1 MRRPPTRAR
10 IDHGRRHVREPAQ
23 VLAQTRIG
31 ARTERRALV
40 LMAGLFA
47 LFGCVTWLNGVLIPF
62 LKLVCQ
68 LDTFAALLVT
78 FAFYIAYFVMAI
90 PSARVLAVTGY
101 RHGMALGLAVMAAG
115 TLIFVPAALMRSY
128 GVFLAGLFIQGT
140 GLCLLQTAANPYVII
155 LGPRESAARRVSIM
169 GVCNK
174 LAGAISPMVLGAL
187 VFADFGQIQPTGH
200 EPVAQAVLSQLAH
213 RLIVPYLAM
222 AVALAI
228 LTIAVERSG
237 LPEPRE
243 PPLEQDRGAGGRF
256 RWASHPLLLLGFWAL
271 FFEMALEVITGDTIV
286 LYGQALHFP
295 IGTARFFASM
305 TLAAMVIGYLL
316 GIALIPKRI
325 SQERALALSA
335 GIGIVLTVAIAG
347 THGMLSVLFVA
358 SLGFANAVLWPA
370 IFPIALTGLGEHT
383 KTGAAIMIMA
393 IVGGAVVPPAY
404 GLLARAV
411 GNQMAYLSLV
421 PMYAAILGYALF
433 ARHRMDGAR
442 TQAGAGS

>member
-1 MRRPPTRAR
+1 MA
-10 IDHGRRHVREPAQ
+10 A
-23 VLAQTRIG
+23 
-31 ARTERRALV
+31 ARTERRALA

-68 LDTFAALLVT
+68 LNTFEALLVT

-115 TLIFVPAALMRSY
+115 TLVFVPAALMRSY

-140 GLCLLQTAANPYVII
+140 GLCLLQTATNPYVII
-155 LGPRESAARRVSIM
+155 LGPAESAARRVSIM

-174 LAGAISPMVLGAL
+174 LAGAISPMLLGAL
-187 VFADFGQIQPTGH
+187 VFADFGHVRIS
-200 EPVAQAVLSQLAH
+200 AQGAADAAALGLLAH
-213 RLIVPYLAM
+213 RLILPYVGLALGLL
-222 AVALAI
+222 ALTVAI
-228 LTIAVERSG
+228 ERSG
-237 LPEPRE
+237 LPEPQD
-243 PPLEQDRGAGGRF
+243 PPAARDRRAGGRF
-256 RWASHPLLLLGFWAL
+256 RLSQHPLLVFGFWAL
-271 FFEMALEVITGDTIV
+271 FFEMALEVIAGDTIV

-295 IGTARFFASM
+295 IQTARFFASL
-305 TLAAMVIGYLL
+305 TLAAMVMGYLL
-316 GIALIPKRI
+316 GIVLIPRRI

-335 GIGIVLTVAIAG
+335 GIGIALTAAVAA
-347 THGMLSVLFVA
+347 THGMPSILLVA

-370 IFPIALTGLGEHT
+370 IFPLALTGLGEHT

-411 GNQMAYLSLV
+411 GNQLAYLSLV
-421 PMYAAILGYALF
+421 PMYAVILSYALY
-433 ARHRMDGAR
+433 AQRKIGVAHALPGA
-442 TQAGAGS
+442 SS

>member
-1 MRRPPTRAR
+1 
-10 IDHGRRHVREPAQ
+10 
-23 VLAQTRIG
+23 
-31 ARTERRALV
+31 
-40 LMAGLFA
+40 MAGLFA

-68 LDTFAALLVT
+68 LDTFEALLVT

-101 RHGMALGLAVMAAG
+101 RRGMALGLAVMAVG

-155 LGPRESAARRVSIM
+155 LGPHESAARRVSIM

-187 VFADFGQIQPTGH
+187 VFADFGHIQPTGH
-200 EPVAQAVLSQLAH
+200 EVVSQAVLSQLAH
-213 RLIVPYLAM
+213 RLIMPYLAM
-222 AVALAI
+222 AVALVI

-237 LPEPRE
+237 LPEPQE
-243 PPLEQDRGAGGRF
+243 PPLEQDRSTGGRF
-256 RWASHPLLLLGFWAL
+256 RWTSHPLLLFGFWAL

-305 TLAAMVIGYLL
+305 TLTAMVIGYLL
-316 GIALIPKRI
+316 GIALIPRRI
-325 SQERALALSA
+325 SQERALAVSA
-335 GIGIVLTVAIAG
+335 GIGIVLTVAIAAA
-347 THGMLSVLFVA
+347 HGMLSVLFVA

-370 IFPIALTGLGEHT
+370 IFPIALTGLGDHT
-383 KTGAAIMIMA
+383 KTGAAVMIMA

-421 PMYAAILGYALF
+421 PMYAVILGYALF
-433 ARHRMDGAR
+433 ARHRMDSAHA
-442 TQAGAGS
+442 QAGASR

>member
-1 MRRPPTRAR
+1 
-10 IDHGRRHVREPAQ
+10 
-23 VLAQTRIG
+23 
-31 ARTERRALV
+31 
-40 LMAGLFA
+40 MAGLFA

-62 LKLVCQ
+62 LQLVCR

-101 RHGMALGLAVMAAG
+101 RHGMALGLGVMAAG
-115 TLIFVPAALMRSY
+115 TLVFVPAALMRSY
-128 GVFLAGLFIQGT
+128 GVFLTGLFVQGT

-155 LGPRESAARRVSIM
+155 LGPHESAARRVSIM

-187 VFADFGQIQPTGH
+187 VFADFGHVRLTGDG
-200 EPVAQAVLSQLAH
+200 VVSAAALSQLAH
-213 RLIVPYLAM
+213 RLIMPYVAM
-222 AVALAI
+222 AVGLLALTFGI
-228 LTIAVERSG
+228 ERSG
-237 LPEPRE
+237 LPEPQE
-243 PPLEQDRGAGGRF
+243 PPAEEDRPGGQF
-256 RWASHPLLLLGFWAL
+256 RWSHHPLLLFGFWAL
-271 FFEMALEVITGDTIV
+271 FCEMALEVIAGDTIV

-295 IGTARFFASM
+295 IQTARFFASL
-305 TLAAMVIGYLL
+305 TLTAMVIGYLL
-316 GIALIPKRI
+316 GIVLIPKRV

-335 GIGIVLTVAIAG
+335 GIGIALTVAIVA
-347 THGMLSVLFVA
+347 THGMVSVLMVA

-393 IVGGAVVPPAY
+393 IVGGAVVPPGY

-411 GNQMAYLSLV
+411 GSQMAYLALI
-421 PMYAAILGYALF
+421 PMYAVILSYAVY
-433 ARHRMDGAR
+433 ARRRMNGSCVL
-442 TQAGAGS
+442 AGAS